1 MDFNQKSFRRT
12 LSSSSQ
18 GPALSISSSIYRK
31 GGTQYLGAAP
41 SVYGGAGGHGTRI
54 STSRHVV
61 SYGSDQA
68 GGDLWVGNEKMTM
81 KNLNDRLASYLEK
94 VRSLEQSNSKY
105 ELQIKQWYE
114 SNTPGIS
121 RDHSAYLQQ
130 IQDLR
135 NQIRDAQ
142 LQNARCVLQIDNAK
156 LAAEDFRLKYET
168 ERGIRLTVEADLQGL
183 HNVFDDLTLT
193 KTDLEIQIEE
203 LNKDLALLQKEH
215 EEEVRSLR
223 AHLGNNVNVEVDAA
237 PALNLSAIMNEMR
250 QKYEAM
256 AQENL
261 QKAKEQFQS
270 QIETLQQEVTVSTEE
285 LKGAKDEVKNHRRT
299 YQSLEIELQSHL
311 SMKAALEHT
320 LEETKARYGAYLAK
334 LQTQI
339 NSLED
344 QLVQIRTD
352 TEHQI
357 NEYNILLDIKT
368 RLEQE
373 IATYRRLLEGEDY
386 KTTEYQL
393 STLEE
398 KDIKKTRKIK
408 TVVQEVV
415 DGKVVSSEVR
425 EVEESI

>member
-1 MDFNQKSFRRT
+1 MDFNHRSFHRS

-31 GGTQYLGAAP
+31 GGPHYLGAAP

-54 STSRHVV
+54 STSRHLVN
-61 SYGSDQA
+61 YGSDQA
-68 GGDLWVGNEKMTM
+68 GGNLWAGDEKTTM

-94 VRSLEQSNSKY
+94 VRSLEQSNSEC
-105 ELQIKQWYE
+105 ELQIKHWYE
-114 SNTPGIS
+114 ANKPGIS
-121 RDHSAYLQQ
+121 RDHSAYFQQ
-130 IQDLR
+130 IQDLQ
-135 NQIRDAQ
+135 NQIKDAQ
-142 LQNARCVLQIDNAK
+142 LQNAQCVLRIDNAK

-168 ERGIRLTVEADLQGL
+168 ERGIRLAVEADLQGL
-183 HNVFDDLTLT
+183 HKVFDDLTLT

-203 LNKDLALLQKEH
+203 LNKDLVLLQKEH
-215 EEEVRSLR
+215 EEEVESLR
-223 AHLGNNVNVEVDAA
+223 AHLGKNVNVEVDAA
-237 PALNLSAIMNEMR
+237 PAQNLSIIMSEMR

-261 QKAKEQFQS
+261 QKITPF
-270 QIETLQQEVTVSTEE
+270 
-285 LKGAKDEVKNHRRT
+285 LKGAKDEVKDHRRT
-299 YQSLEIELQSHL
+299 HQSLEIELQSHL
-311 SMKAALEHT
+311 SMKDALEHT
-320 LEETKARYGAYLAK
+320 LEETKARYGAYLAN

-339 NSLED
+339 NTLED
-344 QLVQIRTD
+344 QLVKIRHD
-352 TEHQI
+352 TEHQG

-386 KTTEYQL
+386 QATEYQL

-398 KDIKKTRKIK
+398 RDLKKTRKIK

-415 DGKVVSSEVR
+415 DGKVVSSEVK
-425 EVEESI
+425 EVEENI